1 MTMNTRRPWRLI
13 DWYLRLALRSPR
25 QHRRMERI
33 EAVDRLDALRLN
45 VPLEHPQ
52 HDLVG
57 REICNGEAVLL
68 DRLYL
73 FVHVEMG
80 GRQRA
85 GAPARRRPAA
95 WTRADRTGQHGI
107 DRIDGEIELAAAHH
121 AADGNGMQVTAHH
134 QWYAFAHGRY
144 RFHEAIVLL
153 EPAWL
158 PIRLGLC
165 GRELAVGPQHV
176 RVPFA

>member
-1 MTMNTRRPWRLI
+1 MNTRHPWRSI
-13 DWYLRLALRSPR
+13 DWRQRGLAQAGLELALRSPR
-25 QHRRMERI
+25 QHCRVEWI
-33 EAVDRLDALRLN
+33 EAVDRLDALRLH

-57 REICNGEAVLL
+57 RKIRDGEAVLL

-80 GRQRA
+80 RRQRA

-107 DRIDGEIELAAAHH
+107 DRIGGEIELAAAHH
-121 AADGNGMQVTAHH
+121 PAPLITTGTRSRTAD
-134 QWYAFAHGRY
+134 
-144 RFHEAIVLL
+144 I
-153 EPAWL
+153 
-158 PIRLGLC
+158 
-165 GRELAVGPQHV
+165 
-176 RVPFA
+176 